1 MGKLIRMDLYR
12 MRKARS
18 FLVCLIL
25 DFVMALSAAPLEKAM
40 YVLGSMLAPDMQ
52 EKLPA
57 QVNLSGMISDP
68 FPALGLM
75 LAMISLCYFFYA
87 DEENGYIKNIAGQMP
102 MKGFT
107 ILSKFIVAFVHN
119 VIYVVAGII
128 GHVVGSLFV
137 QRIIVDDGVPDSI
150 RVLVLKLL
158 LIQSICA
165 LLLLAVATLR
175 SKSLGMILAVIFGLE
190 LTSLIYM
197 GIEQGLRSLVGHAVH
212 ISKYM
217 PDAVMNETP
226 LGTMKALAVAV
237 VWGAVFLIPA
247 IRIFD
252 RKDVK

>member
-12 MRKARS
+12 MRKSRS
-18 FLVCLIL
+18 FLICLIL
-25 DFVMALSAAPLEKAM
+25 DFVLALSAAPLEKAM
-40 YVLGSMLAPDMQ
+40 YMLGRLLVPDMQ
-52 EKLPA
+52 DKLPA
-57 QVNLSGMISDP
+57 QVKLSGMIKDP

-87 DEENGYIKNIAGQMP
+87 DVENGYIKNIAGQMP

-119 VIYVVAGII
+119 VIFAVAGII
-128 GHVVGSLFV
+128 GKVIGSLFV
-137 QRIIVDDGVPDSI
+137 QQIIVDDGVPDSI

-190 LTSLIYM
+190 LTSLIYL
-197 GIEQGLRSLVGHAVH
+197 GIEQGLRSLVGHAVN

-217 PDAVMNETP
+217 PDAVMDESP
-226 LGTMKALAVAV
+226 LGTMKALAIAV

>member
-1 MGKLIRMDLYR
+1 MGNLIKMDFYR

-18 FLVCLIL
+18 FLICLIL
-25 DFVMALSAAPLEKAM
+25 EFVLALSSAPMEKAM
-40 YVLGSMLAPDMQ
+40 YLLAQMVSTDMQ
-52 EKLPA
+52 EVFPA
-57 QVNLSGMISDP
+57 EVKLSGILSDP
-68 FPALGLM
+68 FPVLGLM

-87 DEENGYIKNIAGQMP
+87 DVENGYIKNIAGQMP

-119 VIYVVAGII
+119 VIFVVAAII
-128 GHVVGSLFV
+128 GKVVGTVFV
-137 QRIIVDDGVPDSI
+137 QRIVMDGDVPDSI

-158 LIQSICA
+158 LVQSICA
-165 LLLLAVATLR
+165 LLLFAAGTLR
-175 SKSLGMILAVIFGLE
+175 SKSLGMILAVIFGLG

-197 GIEQGLRSLVGHAVH
+197 GINQGLKSLFNHAVD
-212 ISKYM
+212 ITKYM
-217 PDAVMNETP
+217 PDSLMDETP
-226 LGTMKALAVAV
+226 LGTMKALAVAL